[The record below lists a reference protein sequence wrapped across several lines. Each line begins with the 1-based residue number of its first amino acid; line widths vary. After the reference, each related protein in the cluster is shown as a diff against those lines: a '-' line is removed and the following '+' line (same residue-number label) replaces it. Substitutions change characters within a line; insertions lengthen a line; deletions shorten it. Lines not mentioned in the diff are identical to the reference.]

1 MTKDLLVEQARSIP
15 LDVLYRHGRPDR
27 GSLLGTPASPDRC
40 ACSGVPS
47 SLEVVALI
55 PTMILFGLVTGYWWK
70 LALPAAAVIWPLL
83 LVASDTVTASQIPA
97 AALLSLVNAA
107 VGAALV
113 QGVLVTVRGIR
124 HRASRA
130 TGPSRA

>member
-1 MTKDLLVEQARSIP
+1 M
-15 LDVLYRHGRPDR
+15 
-27 GSLLGTPASPDRC
+27 
-40 ACSGVPS
+40 
-47 SLEVVALI
+47 I

-70 LALPAAAVIWPLL
+70 LALPAAAVIWPVL
-83 LVASDTVTASQIPA
+83 LVASDTITASQIPA

-113 QGVLVTVRGIR
+113 QGVLVKIRGIR